1 MALMEKPRTEAEVL
15 LAMMVVS
22 GRRVVFMALATA
34 WGAKMAQPAGFRMEE
49 TVELLQ
55 WSLWVWEMMTT
66 SALGSVE

>member
-1 MALMEKPRTEAEVL
+1 MEKPRTEAEVL

-22 GRRVVFMALATA
+22 GRRVEFMALATA
-34 WGAKMAQPAGFRMEE
+34 WGAKMAQPAVLRMEE

-55 WSLWVWEMMTT
+55 WSLWLWEMMMT

>member
-1 MALMEKPRTEAEVL
+1 MEKPRMEAEVL

-34 WGAKMAQPAGFRMEE
+34 WGAKMAQPEVLRMEE

-55 WSLWVWEMMTT
+55 WSLWLWEMMTT
-66 SALGSVE
+66 SALGRVE